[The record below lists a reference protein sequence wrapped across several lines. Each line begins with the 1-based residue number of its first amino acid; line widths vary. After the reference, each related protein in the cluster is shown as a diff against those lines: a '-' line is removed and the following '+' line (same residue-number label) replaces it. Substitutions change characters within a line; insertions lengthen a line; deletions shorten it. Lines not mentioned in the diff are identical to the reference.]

1 MTSWAAPVNV
11 MANVLDNLQQNPQVA
26 QMMLGIGPAYDVMKS
41 IPVDLLA
48 NIPHFESEVEGSNGK
63 STGRNE
69 SVGNQRPASGDSFG
83 AI

>member
-11 MANVLDNLQQNPQVA
+11 MANVLDNLQQDPQVA
-26 QMMLGIGPAYDVMKS
+26 QMMLGIGPAYDVMKG

-69 SVGNQRPASGDSFG
+69 SASQRPAPDGGVG